1 MIYNVK
7 NLREM
12 HMSKVPSEIREIKIK
27 DLLPFRNYSS
37 QTYHGERLEQLM
49 DSIERLGQ
57 MYPIIVRPVDNK
69 KYEIICGHNRVKAM
83 EALNCNVI
91 MADVRYE
98 LSDDE
103 AEELYYDS
111 NLNQQTF
118 SDWSYSERIKA
129 VKYYEKIIRKNSRQG
144 KRTDLERKKLKE
156 ENETYVQSRQ
166 KLSKGSKRDTTRDRM
181 AYSLGI
187 SPATFSKYRRIIK
200 ISDSLI
206 ESVAGL
212 LDRKRIS
219 FEVAYRI
226 SGWKESDIKLFVEY
240 IDKFQNMKIDMD
252 KFKELCVR
260 RKERELHLPL
270 SKTEFKE
277 ILIPEDFILTPKKT
291 R

>member
-1 MIYNVK
+1 MNK
-7 NLREM
+7 L
-12 HMSKVPSEIREIKIK
+12 PSEIREIEIK
-27 DLLPFRNYSS
+27 DLIPFRNYSS
-37 QTYHGERLEQLM
+37 QTYHGERLGQLM

-83 EALNCNVI
+83 EALDRNVI
-91 MADVRYE
+91 MADVRNE

-129 VKYYEKIIRKNSRQG
+129 VKYYEKIIRKNSQQG

-166 KLSKGSKRDTTRDRM
+166 KLSNDSKRGTTRDRM
-181 AYSLGI
+181 AHSLGI

-200 ISDSLI
+200 ISDSLL
-206 ESVAGL
+206 ESIACL
-212 LDRKRIS
+212 LDQKKIN

-226 SGWKESDIKLFVEY
+226 SGWKESNIKLFVEY
-240 IDKFQNMKIDMD
+240 IGKFPNMKIDMD

-260 RKERELHLPL
+260 RKERDLLSPL
-270 SKTEFKE
+270 SKSEFKE
-277 ILIPEDFILTPKKT
+277 ILIPEDFILTPKRIK
-291 R
+291 

>member
-1 MIYNVK
+1 M
-7 NLREM
+7 R
-12 HMSKVPSEIREIKIK
+12 KVPREIREIEIK
-27 DLLPFRNYSS
+27 DLIPFRNYTS
-37 QTYHGERLEQLM
+37 QTYHGERLGQLM

-83 EALNCNVI
+83 EALGRNEI
-91 MADVRYE
+91 RADVRYE

-129 VKYYEKIIRKNSRQG
+129 VKYYEKVIRKNSQQG
-144 KRTDLERKKLKE
+144 KRTDLEREKLKE

-166 KLSKGSKRDTTRDRM
+166 KLSNDSKRGTTRDRM
-181 AYSLGI
+181 AHSLGI

-200 ISDSLI
+200 ISDNLL
-206 ESVAGL
+206 ESIACL
-212 LDRKRIS
+212 LDQKKMN

-226 SGWKESDIKLFVEY
+226 SGWKEIDIKYFVEC
-240 IDKFQNMKIDMD
+240 IDEFPDRKIDMY

-260 RKERELHLPL
+260 RKEKELLLPL
-270 SKTEFKE
+270 SKRDFKE
-277 ILIPEDFILTPKKT
+277 ILIPKDCLLPQKIPE
-291 R
+291 